1 MLCIGKAA
9 LFFIFFFFSFRVA
22 EIGYCFSNRLSMMP
36 TSNSQQVPADLPAL
50 PKGATTPFALLTA
63 LLSHKLRYRAHERDM
78 VVLTHEVIAAPANQN
93 QNQTPNQDQSQS
105 ENESEEVYTSTLVTY
120 GNATDSAMS
129 RTVGL
134 PIAFAALRV
143 LDGGVRVRGVRAPVD
158 KEVYHGVLQDLE
170 AVGLGMQENVVFGKG
185 MGEQLVRSL
194 ER

>member
-78 VVLTHEVIAAPANQN
+78 VVLTHEVIAAPRE
-93 QNQTPNQDQSQS
+93 PEPEPDPEPRS
-105 ENESEEVYTSTLVTY
+105 ESERERER
-120 GNATDSAMS
+120 G
-129 RTVGL
+129 GL
-134 PIAFAALRV
+134 HEYARHLRQRHRLGHVPYRRAPDCVCGAARARWRCARSGRSCAGGQ
-143 LDGGVRVRGVRAPVD
+143 GGVSWCVTG
-158 KEVYHGVLQDLE
+158 
-170 AVGLGMQENVVFGKG
+170 
-185 MGEQLVRSL
+185 S
-194 ER
+194 